1 MILNKRKTT
10 GNNLLLLII
19 LYDVF
24 EGILGLE
31 CLRDL
36 LQRVHDLSFHQL
48 MAVAYQFDD

>member
-19 LYDVF
+19 LFDVF
-24 EGILGLE
+24 EGTLGLE

-36 LQRVHDLSFHQL
+36 LQRVHDLSFSPVDGSCL
-48 MAVAYQFDD
+48 SV